1 MFHIVQ
7 PGTTPFWSLMS
18 KLKLSVF
25 WVFSK
30 GTPHVRGSA
39 YHQIGYE
46 SLVNL
51 FLAKNNVLNKHQIPN

>member
-39 YHQIGYE
+39 YHQ
-46 SLVNL
+46 SDRL
-51 FLAKNNVLNKHQIPN
+51 